1 MTKAAKRSRRKKVVE
16 EEEEA
21 APRPQNRRRK
31 KAVSVPPEEAPP
43 RVRFAPIRAF
53 FAGIVERAKRPVMMV
68 VKLVVA
74 AAFLAGGVAGW
85 RLVERYAQNAP
96 YFEVSQ
102 IELDGE
108 ERVERDALL
117 RTAGIALGD
126 NVFSRT
132 PEQVADRL
140 ERHPWIAEATVER
153 RLPGFFRIQVR
164 EHRAVAVLTLAGKGY
179 LVGDDATLFKELTA
193 GDPVD
198 LPVITGLDSQRFLS
212 EVAHRS
218 EVLMN
223 VVTLM
228 HDFRSAGLWRRE
240 PIAEIHVEPSDDLSV
255 YLNDD
260 AMYVRLGEA
269 PWRPKLSRLRRI
281 LDRLESEESRPE
293 YVFLDNTTR
302 PDRVTVRL
310 RELEMPAVD
319 EAPAEPAAEPS

>member
-1 MTKAAKRSRRKKVVE
+1 MKEPEKRKRRKESTE
-16 EEEEA
+16 EELTA
-21 APRPQNRRRK
+21 PQNRRRK
-31 KAVSVPPEEAPP
+31 KAVSAPPEEAPTQ
-43 RVRFAPIRAF
+43 VRFAPIQAF
-53 FAGIVERAKRPVMMV
+53 FGGIIARAKRPAVLMV
-68 VKLVVA
+68 KFVVA
-74 AAFLAGGVAGW
+74 AAFVAGGVAGW
-85 RLVERYAQNAP
+85 RLIERYAKTAP
-96 YFEVSQ
+96 YFEVAQ
-102 IELDGE
+102 IEVEGD

-132 PEQVADRL
+132 PEQVEDRL
-140 ERHPWIAEATVER
+140 ERHPWIAEANVER
-153 RLPGFFRIQVR
+153 RLPGFFRVRVR
-164 EHRAVAVLTLAGKGY
+164 EHRAVAVLMLAGKGY
-179 LVGDDATLFKELTA
+179 LVGDDATLFKELSV

-281 LDRLESEESRPE
+281 LDRLDSEESRPE

-310 RELEMPAVD
+310 RELELPASD
-319 EAPAEPAAEPS
+319 EAPTEPS